1 MNIRISVHRNEKLPP
16 AYRRAAN
23 LRRDLGKAVGLFGL
37 GDRSTVVL
45 RTLAAGKAA
54 YDSLGAQVPRPISVD
69 WKTWNQILNELKRE
83 YGERPYTDGDD
94 GSDRI
99 AMVG

>member
-1 MNIRISVHRNEKLPP
+1 MNIRIGIQPPDTLPP

-23 LRRDLGKAVGLFGL
+23 LRRHLGKAVGLFGL

-54 YDSLGAQVPRPISVD
+54 YDSLGALVPRPISVD
-69 WKTWNQILNELKRE
+69 WKTWNQILNELKHQ
-83 YGERPYTDGDD
+83 YGEQPYRDCDD
-94 GSDRI
+94 RADRI
-99 AMVG
+99 ALAG